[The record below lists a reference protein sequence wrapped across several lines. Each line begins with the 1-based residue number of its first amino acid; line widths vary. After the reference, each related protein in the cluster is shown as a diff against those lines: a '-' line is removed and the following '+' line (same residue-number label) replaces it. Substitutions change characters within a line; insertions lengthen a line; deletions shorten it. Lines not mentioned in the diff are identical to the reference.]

1 MITIK
6 QKIAVL
12 ILSGAI
18 MLNGSLQSA
27 FSQTLPSGYIHQ
39 KVTSTELPTAL
50 SFTPDGRPIVCSS
63 VGGKGIALI
72 VNNEGT
78 TTPFLTIPK
87 TFTNNEKGLLGLTF
101 DPDFAAN
108 GYVYIYYTADLSAN
122 VDQSSTCQNTIARIT
137 AINYIADLSTLIPL
151 LKLYVNPKFI
161 IQPNHDGGAL
171 RFGPDGKLYV
181 ASGDLDLWCSNQ
193 CISGPNAGGC
203 ACGRTWISP
212 TYSQDTSLYNG
223 KILRINKDGSAPKD
237 NPFYKE
243 GSTDARNY
251 LFALGVRNPYT
262 MHFKK
267 GTSQLWINDVGS
279 SGINKREEIN
289 MIDVSNPSSK
299 VGKNLGF
306 NNGTSQPTDG
316 TPPSTEGFFNANDDP
331 AYKTFTQPIQVYL
344 PSEGCAIS
352 GGTFYEPTTPSFDSQ
367 YVGKYFYMDFCQGW
381 IKYMDADG
389 KNINTFATGLA
400 GGGQGFGSVSIEDAP
415 DGNMYH
421 LVRSSKAGVS
431 GLYRIKGPIATGTD
445 ASLRE
450 NKYAFSIHPN
460 PAKNVLNV
468 HFNGLYSEQG
478 VITVYD
484 MMGKVQTTFAV
495 LAKPGFND
503 ENYDI
508 SQLPRGIYNV
518 NFSTPNAKASKKLV
532 VE

>member
-18 MLNGSLQSA
+18 MLYGSLQSA
-27 FSQTLPSGYIHQ
+27 FSQTLPSGYIHE

-50 SFTPDGRPIVCSS
+50 SFTPDGRPVVCSS
-63 VGGKGIALI
+63 VGGKGIAVI
-72 VNNEGT
+72 VNSNGT
-78 TTPFLTIPK
+78 TTPLFTIPK
-87 TFTNNEKGLLGLTF
+87 TYTNKEKGLVGLTF
-101 DPDFAAN
+101 DPDFATN
-108 GYVYIYYTADLSAN
+108 GYVYIYYTADLSSN
-122 VDQSSTCQNTIARIT
+122 GDQSGTCQNTIARIT
-137 AINYIADLSTLIPL
+137 AKDYVADMASIKTL
-151 LKLYVNPKFI
+151 LKLYINPKFI
-161 IQPNHDGGAL
+161 IQPNHDGGTM

-181 ASGDLDLWCSNQ
+181 ASGDLDLYCSIR

-203 ACGRTWISP
+203 NCGPVWISG
-212 TYSQDTSLYNG
+212 TYGQDTTLFMG
-223 KILRINKDGSAPKD
+223 KILRINKDGSAPTD
-237 NPFYKE
+237 NPFYKV
-243 GSTDARNY
+243 GSNNARNY
-251 LFALGVRNPYT
+251 IFTLGVRNPYT
-262 MHFKK
+262 MHFRK

-279 SGINKREEIN
+279 SGTNKKEEIN
-289 MIDVSNPSSK
+289 MIDVSNPTSFI
-299 VGKNLGF
+299 GKNLGF
-306 NNGTSQPTDG
+306 NNGTSDPTDG
-316 TPPSTEGFFNANDDP
+316 TPPSTEGSFDVNDDP
-331 AYKTFTQPIQVYL
+331 AFKTFTAPVYSYD

-352 GGTFYEPTTPSFDSQ
+352 GGTFYEPSTPSFDSK

-415 DGNMYH
+415 DGYMYH
-421 LVRSSKAGVS
+421 LVRSSRAGVS

-445 ASLRE
+445 ASIKE

-460 PAKNVLNV
+460 PAKNILNI
-468 HFNGLYSEQG
+468 HFNGMYSEQG
-478 VITVYD
+478 SITVYD
-484 MMGKVQTTFAV
+484 MMGKVQTTFTI

-518 NFSTPNAKASKKLV
+518 NFSTPNAKATKKLV